1 MNSGTF
7 AIPRTR
13 TSTLREGDVMI
24 SEPSK
29 IVLTSLIVGTL
40 GIAAYISQSDKNWL
54 PADDLGLEHGNT
66 LARDAGGGANSG
78 SVSSGPVLTSGGSA
92 AAIAGNL
99 DAARHSLQRNDLAA
113 AQAQLDAVRPAHRGD
128 NQVRA
133 LQREVATRME
143 QAQQAQ
149 AVVQVQKPMRQGMKP
164 AHSAS
169 LSSSNTVRSRER
181 HVATRGQSKRVPAS
195 YAKTRLVPETAV
207 TTVGAG
213 SVLSGAA
220 NAVGAPATGRALPSV
235 PAGVA
240 EISNVA
246 GAPADSKPTVP
257 APTAQPVPR
266 AELTAQA
273 ASAQSA
279 QWGPQLAP
287 AAGTSANSEGGV
299 KTRAQVRAEIA
310 RARADG
316 ALPAFGNPDPAGPGG
331 APSLT
336 IAPRP

>member
-1 MNSGTF
+1 
-7 AIPRTR
+7 
-13 TSTLREGDVMI
+13 MI
-24 SEPSK
+24 SEPSN
-29 IVLTSLIVGTL
+29 IALTSLIVGTL

-66 LARDAGGGANSG
+66 LARDAGGGTNSG

-128 NQVRA
+128 DQVRA
-133 LQREVATRME
+133 LQREVAARME

-149 AVVQVQKPMRQGMKP
+149 AAVQVRKPTRQAIKP
-164 AHSAS
+164 AHAAS
-169 LSSSNTVRSRER
+169 LSSSNTVRSSEG
-181 HVATRGQSKRVPAS
+181 HVATREQPKRVPAS
-195 YAKTRLVPETAV
+195 YAKTRRVPETVVITA
-207 TTVGAG
+207 GAG

-220 NAVGAPATGRALPSV
+220 SAVRAPATGRALPSV
-235 PAGVA
+235 SAGMA

-246 GAPADSKPTVP
+246 DAPADSKPTVP
-257 APTAQPVPR
+257 ASTAQSVPR
-266 AELTAQA
+266 AELTAQT

-279 QWGPQLAP
+279 QSAPQLAP

-299 KTRAQVRAEIA
+299 ITRAQVRAEIA

-336 IAPRP
+336 LAPRP

>member
-1 MNSGTF
+1 
-7 AIPRTR
+7 
-13 TSTLREGDVMI
+13 MI

-66 LARDAGGGANSG
+66 LARDAGGGTNSG

-128 NQVRA
+128 DQVRA
-133 LQREVATRME
+133 LQREVAARME

-149 AVVQVQKPMRQGMKP
+149 AAVQVRQPTRQGIKP
-164 AHSAS
+164 AHAAS
-169 LSSSNTVRSRER
+169 LSSSNTVRSSEG
-181 HVATRGQSKRVPAS
+181 HVATREQPKRVPAS
-195 YAKTRLVPETAV
+195 YAKTRRVPETAV
-207 TTVGAG
+207 TTAGAG

-220 NAVGAPATGRALPSV
+220 SPVDAPATGRALPSV

-240 EISNVA
+240 EVSNVA
-246 GAPADSKPTVP
+246 DAPGDSKPTVP
-257 APTAQPVPR
+257 ASTAQSVPR

-279 QWGPQLAP
+279 QSAQSAPQLAP

-299 KTRAQVRAEIA
+299 ITRAQVRAEIA

-336 IAPRP
+336 LAPRP

>member
-1 MNSGTF
+1 
-7 AIPRTR
+7 
-13 TSTLREGDVMI
+13 MI

-66 LARDAGGGANSG
+66 LARDAGGGTNSG

-128 NQVRA
+128 DQVRA
-133 LQREVATRME
+133 LQREVAARME

-149 AVVQVQKPMRQGMKP
+149 AAVQVRKPTRQAIKP
-164 AHSAS
+164 AHS
-169 LSSSNTVRSRER
+169 LSSGNTVRFPER
-181 HVATRGQSKRVPAS
+181 HVATREQPKRVPAS
-195 YAKTRLVPETAV
+195 YAKTRRVPETAV
-207 TTVGAG
+207 TTAGAG

-220 NAVGAPATGRALPSV
+220 SAVDAPATGRALPSV

-240 EISNVA
+240 EVSNVA
-246 GAPADSKPTVP
+246 DAPADSKPTVP
-257 APTAQPVPR
+257 ASTAQSVPR

-279 QWGPQLAP
+279 QSAPQLTP

-299 KTRAQVRAEIA
+299 ITRAQVRAEIA

-336 IAPRP
+336 LAPRP

>member
-1 MNSGTF
+1 
-7 AIPRTR
+7 
-13 TSTLREGDVMI
+13 MI

-29 IVLTSLIVGTL
+29 IVLTILIVGTL

-66 LARDAGGGANSG
+66 LARDAGGDTNSG

-99 DAARHSLQRNDLAA
+99 DAARHSLQRNDLVA
-113 AQAQLDAVRPAHRGD
+113 AQAQLDAVRPAHQGD
-128 NQVRA
+128 DQVRA

-149 AVVQVQKPMRQGMKP
+149 AAVQVQKPTRQGMKP
-164 AHSAS
+164 AHSAL

-279 QWGPQLAP
+279 QSAQWGPQLAP
-287 AAGTSANSEGGV
+287 AAGMSANSEAGV

-336 IAPRP
+336 LAPRP